1 MATADTET
9 GEARA
14 QDEAGGL
21 FQDMKFWLSHTIPQR
36 SRFISQID
44 ANGGIVV
51 NLEKDADVKLV
62 DHTRKVLPPDT

>member
-1 MATADTET
+1 MAAADTET
-9 GEARA
+9 GDASA

-21 FQDMKFWLSHTIPQR
+21 FQGMKFWLSHTIPQR
-36 SRFISQID
+36 SKFVSQISAD
-44 ANGGIVV
+44 GGVVV